1 MNKRALFFGLAYSA
15 TIIAYKLIL
24 LYGNYSFTKFG
35 FYYANVVGILAI
47 VPFFILCVQQV
58 RDKEYGGF
66 IGGREAIRLAFTVL
80 SVSIIVISAYN
91 YFEVGSEKFRTEA
104 EKYYRGSEYLELLTT
119 QQKLI
124 PEKLKVEDFPKII
137 EEQISGLSPF
147 RAATFKII
155 PMLVVGLG
163 GAFMA
168 AITMRRKKSA

>member
-124 PEKLKVEDFPKII
+124 PEKLKVEDIVNVAKKYLVKII
-137 EEQISGLSPF
+137 
-147 RAATFKII
+147 
-155 PMLVVGLG
+155 
-163 GAFMA
+163 
-168 AITMRRKKSA
+168 KSV